1 GRHGAR
7 PRPGRMGPAAVPAG
21 AGFATSTAAR
31 RRRAEP
37 ARAQSPGAPRGHRA
51 HSAPGRGRAPA
62 GRVCPRNPGQP
73 LRRSAAACGDVRLRG
88 RAQGRRQPGGGA
100 GTHAARDRRGQSR
113 HGGGRHGRP
122 AQRLHRRA
130 ARAAIGRVRG
140 GLLRTAAARGCGRYR
155 GTRRRAR
162 HAARRPARCD
172 AAVVERRA
180 CALITLQLPD
190 EAATGALA
198 AKLAHAAPGSAVVY
212 LHGDL
217 GSGKSTLARAWVRTL
232 GVLGTVRGPT
242 YPLVE
247 RYPLAT
253 GGEALHLDLYRIGA
267 SGELEYL
274 GLDDTAATLWLVEWP
289 HRGTGALPP
298 ADLHL
303 HLAISGS
310 GRAAR
315 LEPGTAA
322 GQTWLL
328 RLAETGD
335 LRPIPEPNP

>member
-1 GRHGAR
+1 
-7 PRPGRMGPAAVPAG
+7 M
-21 AGFATSTAAR
+21 
-31 RRRAEP
+31 
-37 ARAQSPGAPRGHRA
+37 
-51 HSAPGRGRAPA
+51 
-62 GRVCPRNPGQP
+62 
-73 LRRSAAACGDVRLRG
+73 
-88 RAQGRRQPGGGA
+88 
-100 GTHAARDRRGQSR
+100 
-113 HGGGRHGRP
+113 
-122 AQRLHRRA
+122 
-130 ARAAIGRVRG
+130 
-140 GLLRTAAARGCGRYR
+140 
-155 GTRRRAR
+155 
-162 HAARRPARCD
+162 
-172 AAVVERRA
+172 
-180 CALITLQLPD
+180 ITLQLPD

-217 GSGKSTLARAWVRTL
+217 GSGKSTLARAWLRTL
-232 GVLGTVRGPT
+232 GVSGTVRSPT
-242 YPLVE
+242 YTLVE

-289 HRGTGALPP
+289 DRGTGALPP